1 MSFYEMAEQTVSPEV
16 EKSLFETIEPQ
27 PGQIGFLTF
36 IRNGFAGGDIFG
48 SEELCKQQIPKL
60 LRGIYLDLVDNCTS
74 FPSIDS
80 AKILAQLA
88 AANFETFDTVGKGTE
103 LRFETDEVQ
112 GALKIADQ
120 QVSHL
125 TILPK
130 I

>member
-1 MSFYEMAEQTVSPEV
+1 
-16 EKSLFETIEPQ
+16 
-27 PGQIGFLTF
+27 
-36 IRNGFAGGDIFG
+36 
-48 SEELCKQQIPKL
+48 
-60 LRGIYLDLVDNCTS
+60 LDLVDNCTS

-103 LRFETDEVQ
+103 LRFENDEVQ